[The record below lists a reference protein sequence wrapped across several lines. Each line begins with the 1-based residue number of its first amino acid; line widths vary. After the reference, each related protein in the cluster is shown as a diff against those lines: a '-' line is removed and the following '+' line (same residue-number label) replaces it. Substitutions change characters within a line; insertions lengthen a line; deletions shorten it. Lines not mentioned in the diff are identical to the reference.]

1 MHYWTQTSSAFKNAE
16 AWWWFFVLFFLV
28 CYFSCY
34 HSPGPVLDGR
44 VQRSGPGHR
53 GLGQT
58 MEEVCG
64 VWVSGKRE
72 IPAGVEEQDVI
83 PETVHDEG
91 PEAWPHDVRCQ
102 VRSGATALLLD
113 LYDLHHLMKE
123 QVINT
128 TTSGFLLIWLNIC
141 TSPFAA
147 VCFSLPIQAMII
159 LVVIFFSFFFICS
172 KHALNFLLN

>member
-1 MHYWTQTSSAFKNAE
+1 MVVFC
-16 AWWWFFVLFFLV
+16 FFCFFLV
-28 CYFSCY
+28 CYFSCCQ
-34 HSPGPVLDGR
+34 SPGPVLHGR

-102 VRSGATALLLD
+102 VRSGAAALILD
-113 LYDLHHLMKE
+113 LYDLQHLMKE

-141 TSPFAA
+141 TPPFFA
-147 VCFSLPIQAMII
+147 VCFSLAIQAMTI
-159 LVVIFFSFFFICS
+159 LIVIFF
-172 KHALNFLLN
+172 LFLFLYAANTL